1 MSMAVS
7 ENLIRIY
14 LKTPDFT
21 VFLSMKT
28 HIRYSSAILLKI
40 MIYGICLTEILKSM
54 KKRSSNI
61 ILKSTVVV
69 TLAALISIIT
79 GINSNRKGIV
89 ENAAALEL
97 LSSRSRCFNQYE
109 VNEKERCLI
118 CISCTYANGSGLTI
132 GGYCK
137 IDRPS
142 AGQ

>member
-97 LSSRSRCFNQYE
+97 LSSRSRCFNQ
-109 VNEKERCLI
+109 NEKERCLI

>member
-1 MSMAVS
+1 MAVS

-40 MIYGICLTEILKSM
+40 MIYGICLTKILKSM

>member
-1 MSMAVS
+1 
-7 ENLIRIY
+7 
-14 LKTPDFT
+14 
-21 VFLSMKT
+21 
-28 HIRYSSAILLKI
+28 
-40 MIYGICLTEILKSM
+40 M